1 MKLSKTF
8 IISFLLVIGLVSFGA
23 YKLKQNQEVVQ
34 SKVKANDPSKEY
46 AVKTYVVSESAF
58 TEHINAIGT
67 FEPSR
72 EVQVISQA
80 NGQVTSINFGL
91 GDHVKAGQ
99 LLVSVDKEILQAQ
112 YNAALAN
119 FENAKSN
126 LERYEK
132 AAQSEGIPQI
142 QLDQSRLAVKSAES
156 QMKVLAKQLQ
166 NTTITA
172 PFDGIVTEKNIEL
185 GSTLMAGAK
194 VLTITDISTLKLTVQ
209 VPEKDVV
216 QFSNGQNIDIASEL
230 YPGKLLNGKIVM
242 IGAKG
247 DKAHNY
253 PVQIEVKNSTETPLK
268 AGMYGSIAT
277 SASNDALLVPKTA
290 LIGSEKNAQVYVIE
304 DGKAM
309 MRSISIASSNNEYYS
324 VSNGLKK
331 GDAVVVSG
339 QINLDDATPVS
350 IAQ

>member
-1 MKLSKTF
+1 MKLNKTF
-8 IISFLLVIGLVSFGA
+8 IISFLLVIGVVSYGA
-23 YKLKQNQEVVQ
+23 YKLKDNQNVVQ

-46 AVKTYVVSESAF
+46 MVKSYLVTESAF

-67 FEPSR
+67 FESAR
-72 EVQVISQA
+72 EVQLVSQA
-80 NGQVTSINFGL
+80 NGQVKYLNFEL
-91 GDHVKAGQ
+91 GSQVKAGQ
-99 LLVSVDKEILQAQ
+99 VLVRVDQDILQAQ
-112 YNAALAN
+112 YNAAVAN
-119 FENAKSN
+119 YENAKSN

-132 AAQSEGIPQI
+132 AAKSDGIPQI
-142 QLDQSRLAVKSAES
+142 QIDQASLAVKSAES

-172 PFDGIVTEKNIEL
+172 PFDGVVTEKNVEL
-185 GSTLMAGAK
+185 GSTLSPGGR
-194 VLTITDISTLKLTVQ
+194 VLTITDISSLKLTVK

-216 QFSNGQNIDIASEL
+216 QFKTGQHIDIASDL

-253 PVQIEVKNSTETPLK
+253 SVQIEVKNDTDMPLK
-268 AGMYGSIAT
+268 AGMYGSVAS
-277 SASNDALLVPKTA
+277 SASNSALLVPKTA
-290 LIGSEKNAQVYVIE
+290 LVGSEKDAQVYVIE
-304 DGKAM
+304 DGKAVL
-309 MRSISIASSNNEYYS
+309 RSIRIASSNNEFYS
-324 VSNGLKK
+324 VSSGLKK